1 MARVVRYKDKEN
13 KTNRIELTLNV
24 NNAYGFFYT
33 RRNETI

>member
-1 MARVVRYKDKEN
+1 MPCVILIK
-13 KTNRIELTLNV
+13 RIKQIESINFNA